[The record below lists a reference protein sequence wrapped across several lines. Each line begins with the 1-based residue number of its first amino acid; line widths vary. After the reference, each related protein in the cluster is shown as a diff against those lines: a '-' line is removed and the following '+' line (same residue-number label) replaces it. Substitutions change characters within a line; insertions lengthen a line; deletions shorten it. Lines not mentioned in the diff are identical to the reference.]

1 MMRGGSAA
9 ELRGCVPGFRRRAG
23 KAFADKASLRRA
35 DAALYESPEARGQAQ
50 AAHGG
55 AAEEEDPDVAL
66 ARALMARARRRWHV
80 CGGARSRRAHRAR
93 APATQEEEAREW
105 NTRMLAL
112 AGLPAPGGAR
122 DQREGAPAQQAL
134 TGSAPAAAEAA
145 QLEGMGVDEAY
156 EEQGAVD
163 VDGMSYEARPFAA
176 SMHACRLLS
185 SVAYGGTRR
194 VSHAVRGLR
203 CRSCLRWARPRAR

>member
-9 ELRGCVPGFRRRAG
+9 ELRGCVPGCRRRAG
-23 KAFADKASLRRA
+23 KAYANKASLRRA

-80 CGGARSRRAHRAR
+80 RGGARSRRAHRAR
-93 APATQEEEAREW
+93 APATQEEETREW
-105 NTRMLAL
+105 NTRMMAL

-122 DQREGAPAQQAL
+122 DPREGAPAQQAL

-163 VDGMSYEARPFAA
+163 VDGMSYEARPFEATF
-176 SMHACRLLS
+176 RLSLAQRS
-185 SVAYGGTRR
+185 SLWGNAM
-194 VSHAVRGLR
+194 SHAVRGLR